1 MLDFSIKLNLQL
13 FLRKSILFILAVTST
28 NGSRTPIGFTTLTSL
43 TVYLPTGDPNAD
55 YTIQLSAEIRDIY
68 GAIASWNISTV
79 SVRMFISIYLV

>member
-1 MLDFSIKLNLQL
+1 M
-13 FLRKSILFILAVTST
+13 FILAVTSA
-28 NGSRTPIGFTTLTSL
+28 NASRTPIGFTTLTSL

-68 GAIASWNISTV
+68 GAITSYDILTV